1 MILNIHKGE
10 VASKNR
16 IELLIKL
23 AGRSIHPPV
32 YSVTCAL
39 FSQITDRSEAASSAV
54 DSMEVKHGEPLVVQF
69 AAP

>member
-1 MILNIHKGE
+1 MFL
-10 VASKNR
+10 KNG
-16 IELLIKL
+16 IQLLIKL

-32 YSVTCAL
+32 YPLTCAL
-39 FSQITDRSEAASSAV
+39 FPQITDRSEAASSAV